1 MTVKFT
7 NNAST
12 TLASGINTTATSI
25 TVADASSFPS
35 LSGADDYAYLTLQQS
50 TGTGREIV
58 KATALSSNTFTVVR
72 AQDNTTARTHSS
84 GDIVELRLTS
94 ALLTDVINAATVEG
108 IKTNFQ
114 YTPTAGQTVFTGAD
128 NSSNTL
134 VINDS
139 SLINVYLNGAR
150 LVQGTD
156 YTVDV
161 NNNRVT
167 LASGGTTA
175 DILDIEVFGNFTGQ
189 SGAAVAITGGAITGA
204 TIDNAVIG
212 GSTAA
217 AGTFTTIAGA
227 LASSVTGSTQSQ
239 GSNNTLIATTAYVD
253 TAVSN
258 LIDSAPN
265 NLNTLNELAA
275 AMNDNASFFST
286 VLPLSGGTMTG
297 NIAHASDFTLDMGGE
312 INLDADGGKIRFKDA
327 GTEHLRFVMDN
338 SGALQMYAAVADVD
352 LKIQGLDGSSVI
364 DALTLDMENAGKATF
379 NAGGAFNDDVSVFGS
394 DSKLF
399 VGESGAGG
407 TFGFLGWNDASNYLF
422 LGNSYNSAF
431 NTDIV
436 ISSTGKVG
444 IGNVPTDGTLHVL
457 TASAGTVSAST
468 QADDL
473 VVENNAETG
482 ITIISPDDQSAR
494 IRFTSPSTNTDVGG
508 ASIFYRQNIN
518 KMNVGTNVAG
528 GVLALH
534 SGAASETM
542 RLSASSNVGIGGSYT
557 TPKEKLH
564 VVGAAVFDGN
574 HATSTNAF
582 RADEGVLIHGAGNIG
597 FITAVSNGNNDVDL
611 QFRALNGGSANT
623 NQLVLDSE
631 GPLLHG
637 TATVPTGVL
646 LGNQLVSSSATGSE
660 IIAFRADT
668 SVSVG
673 DKTGAFLLGNSD
685 TDGAEDH
692 FVGMYGKVSSANG
705 SQHLHFVA
713 GRSGY
718 EGDTPQMTLSSGGKL
733 GINNTNP
740 DAFLEV
746 SAGTN
751 LNLGI
756 KQLSFNN
763 FSNEGIGISF
773 SRTSSDADLM
783 AIAVVDTSKL
793 NIASREGI
801 IFSTGGG
808 STFAATSEVWR
819 IGSDG
824 HFKAATNGLGI
835 NFDAVEGSSATSTVL
850 DDYEEGTFNATII
863 AETGSITADTSD
875 NLCFYTKIGRLV
887 TVSGRISVSSVSNP
901 GGTLD
906 IGNLPFNLASAG
918 ETSHAGAVAV
928 NIYNA
933 ASNFG
938 GQVVAEMRLQGTIL
952 IRGNGGTTSSVHNA
966 AANIDSGSLIGFTA
980 TYPTT

>member
-217 AGTFTTIAGA
+217 AGTFTTITGA

-258 LIDSAPN
+258 LIDSAPSS
-265 NLNTLNELAA
+265 LNTLNELAA

-297 NIAHASDFTLDMGGE
+297 NISHASDFTLDMGGE

-379 NAGGAFNDDVSVFGS
+379 NAGGAFNDDVSVFGT

-518 KMNVGTNVAG
+518 KMNIGTNVAG
-528 GVLALH
+528 GILALH

-542 RLSASSNVGIGGSYT
+542 RLDANRHVGIGISPAVRFHVDVGAPSSTDQTLGLFQSQSSRQIGFVWDDSQSTLGVATLTNHSLVFHTGGNSNERMRIDTSGNTTFTGQVTATKLTSTNGVLELDDNGSHNGVINAPAALYLNIDSDSNSSG
-557 TPKEKLH
+557 EAL
-564 VVGAAVFDGN
+564 VVGKDRTSTTGGTEILRVNESKEIQIGGTSDASFIDFDGN
-574 HATSTNAF
+574 KLQLNTQRNPNSGSFVNTSKSHASIEL
-582 RADEGVLIHGAGNIG
+582 DGA
-597 FITAVSNGNNDVDL
+597 
-611 QFRALNGGSANT
+611 NGGSAINFRT
-623 NQLVLDSE
+623 
-631 GPLLHG
+631 
-637 TATVPTGVL
+637 
-646 LGNQLVSSSATGSE
+646 TGSNNTASSLRWT
-660 IIAFRADT
+660 IQSNGHLRA
-668 SVSVG
+668 
-673 DKTGAFLLGNSD
+673 A
-685 TDGAEDH
+685 TDG
-692 FVGMYGKVSSANG
+692 V
-705 SQHLHFVA
+705 
-713 GRSGY
+713 
-718 EGDTPQMTLSSGGKL
+718 
-733 GINNTNP
+733 
-740 DAFLEV
+740 
-746 SAGTN
+746 
-751 LNLGI
+751 
-756 KQLSFNN
+756 
-763 FSNEGIGISF
+763 
-773 SRTSSDADLM
+773 
-783 AIAVVDTSKL
+783 
-793 NIASREGI
+793 
-801 IFSTGGG
+801 
-808 STFAATSEVWR
+808 
-819 IGSDG
+819 
-824 HFKAATNGLGI
+824 GI
-835 NFDAVEGSSATSTVL
+835 NFDAAESSTATSTVL
-850 DDYEEGTFNATII
+850 DDYEEGSHAPTV
-863 AETGSITADTSD
+863 TGSAGGSFTLAGAGNSYS
-875 NLCFYTKIGRLV
+875 YTKIGR
-887 TVSGRISVSSVSNP
+887 TVHVQGYLSITGGSG
-901 GGTLD
+901 
-906 IGNLPFNLASAG
+906 
-918 ETSHAGAVAV
+918 
-928 NIYNA
+928 
-933 ASNFG
+933 
-938 GQVVAEMRLQGTIL
+938 
-952 IRGNGGTTSSVHNA
+952 
-966 AANIDSGSLIGFTA
+966 SGSLRISMPFTAASLTDDQGYSFGSALVQNNGTTVVGQKYSFVSDGADYFDIYQVNDAGSAAGFQAGDCDTNFQIGFNFSFIA
-980 TYPTT
+980 S